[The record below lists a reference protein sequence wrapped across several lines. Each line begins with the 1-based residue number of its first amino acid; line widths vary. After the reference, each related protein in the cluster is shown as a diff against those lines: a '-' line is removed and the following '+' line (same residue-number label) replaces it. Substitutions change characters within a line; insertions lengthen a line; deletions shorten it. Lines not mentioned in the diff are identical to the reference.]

1 MGKLEDLISK
11 RDLELEQE
19 RKARIAEKERKEYE
33 NELAIKERQRREAM
47 EKADSINHSES
58 VGLGILYGIIGAFIG
73 FLGGGLLGFVLWL
86 ILVLFGMDHNNDTA
100 ISVVGVIGLII
111 GGLGGFWMGFEDRR
125 KKMN

>member
-19 RKARIAEKERKEYE
+19 RKAKVAEKERKEYE
-33 NELAIKERQRREAM
+33 NELAINERQRREAR

-86 ILVLFGMDHNNDTA
+86 IFVLFGMDHNNDTV
-100 ISVVGVIGLII
+100 IGIVGVLGLII
-111 GGLGGFWMGFEDRR
+111 GGLGGFWMGFEERR
-125 KKMN
+125 NKLN